1 MRDAR
6 YHLFLVLANAFW
18 AGNFVVGGL
27 IADSV
32 SPLFLTMV
40 RWVLATVP
48 LFVLAALIEKPDWR
62 AVFAEWR
69 LHILLS
75 CLGLTGYALFTYLAL
90 AHTSPVSAS
99 LLNSV
104 GPALIAV
111 VAVLLARERLS
122 RTAVLGLALSLIG
135 AVTVL
140 ARFDGGGIGLDLGVG
155 TLFMLIAVSV
165 FVVYTVLGR
174 FLSSPP
180 VSATAVQALIASA
193 VLVPTTLV
201 LGAPGPADGMTW
213 LGIAFIGIFPS
224 ALSYLMWNL
233 AVRGIGAARAG
244 VYLNLVPF
252 FTAIIGLVIGDPITW
267 IQVLGGVLIVAGVV
281 LTSRRPGAAHRTPP
295 VPARSPD

>member
-6 YHLFLVLANAFW
+6 YYLFLVLANAFW

-32 SPLFLTMV
+32 SPLFLTTV

-48 LFVLAALIEKPDWR
+48 LFVLAAFVEKPDWK

-69 LHILLS
+69 LHVLLS
-75 CLGLTGYALFTYLAL
+75 CLGLIGYALFTYLAL
-90 AHTSPVSAS
+90 AHTSSVSAS

-111 VAVLLARERLS
+111 VAVLVARERLTG
-122 RTAVLGLALSLIG
+122 TAVLGLALSLLG
-135 AVTVL
+135 AVIVL
-140 ARFDGGGIGLDLGVG
+140 VRFDGGGVGLDLGIG
-155 TLFMLIAVSV
+155 TLFMLVAVSV

-174 FLSSPP
+174 FLTSSP
-180 VSATAVQALIASA
+180 VSATAVQALFASA
-193 VLVPTTLV
+193 VLVPATLV
-201 LGAPGPADGMTW
+201 LGAPGPADGITW
-213 LGIAFIGIFPS
+213 LGVVYIGIFPS

-252 FTAIIGLVIGDPITW
+252 FTAIIGLFIGDPITG
-267 IQVLGGVLIVAGVV
+267 IQVLGGMLIVAGVV
-281 LTSRRPGAAHRTPP
+281 ITSRRPKAAGTPP
-295 VPARSPD
+295 APPGSPG